1 MFRLFGPP
9 GTGKTTTLLNMVDK
23 ALNDGTAPT
32 KIAFLAFTKK
42 AATEA
47 KERAAKRFNLDPEK
61 DLFYF
66 RTLHSLAFSLIDV
79 NKDQIMQPE
88 HYRELGKAIGFD
100 LEATSDGD
108 SDEGFGQVTKI
119 NHPVLNLVNLARLCK
134 NDLRKEYN
142 HSNVSQDWITVK
154 YIHDSYM
161 NYKNAFELYDFTD
174 MLELFIKEGHHLCP
188 HFELTFLDE
197 AQDLSPLQWDI
208 AHLLDGKSNKM
219 YCAGDD
225 DQAIYK
231 WAGADVDHF
240 INLEGGVETLT
251 QSYRIPKNVH
261 NLANNIAARIKNRF
275 PKKYE
280 PKQELGSVQRVYS
293 VDELDLSQGSWLILA
308 QAQYFL
314 SNITEQLK
322 SMGVFFETRRGLSVP
337 ASIATAVMSWEAL
350 RKGKTITGE
359 QARKMYAYLL
369 AHYGVKRGYK
379 KLPGLMDDD
388 KVTMDELVADH
399 GLAVDPTLIWHEAL
413 KLIPETERAYLTA
426 LLRRGEK
433 ITAEPRIKLSTIH
446 GAKGGEAD
454 NVVILTDLTFAA
466 ANHAMDHPDEI
477 HRVFYVAVTRTR
489 ENLFLVEPENFER
502 CYHL

>member
-1 MFRLFGPP
+1 VFRLFGPP

-23 ALNDGTAPT
+23 ALNEGVHPT

-47 KERAAKRFNLDPEK
+47 KERAAKRFDLDPEK

-134 NDLRKEYN
+134 TDLRKEYN
-142 HSNVSQDWITVK
+142 RSNVSQDWITVK

-161 NYKNAFELYDFTD
+161 NYKNAFKLYDFTD
-174 MLELFIKEGHHLCP
+174 MLELFIKEGQHLCP
-188 HFELTFLDE
+188 SFELTFLDE

-208 AHLLDGKSNKM
+208 AHLLDGKSKKM

-240 INLEGGVETLT
+240 IHLDGGVETLT

-261 NLANNIAARIKNRF
+261 NLANNIVSRITNRF

-293 VDELDLSQGSWLILA
+293 VDEIDMSKGSWLILS
-308 QAQYFL
+308 QAHFFL
-314 SNITEQLK
+314 SNIIDQLK
-322 SMGVFFETRRGLSVP
+322 SAGVFFESRGRSSVP
-337 ASIATAVMSWEAL
+337 ETIATAVMSWETL
-350 RKGKTITGE
+350 RKGKTITGD

-369 AHYGVKRGYK
+369 AHYGVKRGFK
-379 KLPGLMDDD
+379 KLPALLDDD
-388 KVTMDELVADH
+388 QVTMDDLVNDH

-433 ITAEPRIKLSTIH
+433 ITTKPRIKLSTIH

-454 NVVILTDLTFAA
+454 NVVVLTDLTYAA
-466 ANHAMDHPDEI
+466 INHAETYPDDL

-489 ENLFLVEPENFER
+489 ENLFLVEPENNDR
-502 CYHL
+502 CYYI